1 MVPHKKP
8 ENPEQVAFDVAQEK
22 RRLAYHF
29 NKRGIPNKEKDKL
42 LIATWNLTNF
52 GAQDRMAE
60 HLEIMAYIIG
70 QFDVI
75 AVQEIADDLSQFNE
89 LMEFLNKRGN
99 YKASFS
105 DIAGNQERLAFVYN
119 ASKVKQVGLVAE
131 LAMRGYEQRRITIE
145 VGKEKVEEEFEGFN
159 RNPYMMTFQAND
171 FEFTLV
177 NVHLYWSDTRVRQL
191 ETKALSRWAKNRSVK
206 GKRFLPSEDIM
217 LLGDFNMPAIKEGD
231 RFYDEIKDNGLVAPL
246 HDTEYIGS
254 NLAGDKSYDQLFFFP
269 KHTEEDFT
277 HGKIGVYDFD
287 NVVFRDLWKS
297 DQSAKKEYFFQY
309 IRYYIAD
316 HRPLWAQ
323 FDI

>member
-1 MVPHKKP
+1 MIPHKEPKDISFT
-8 ENPEQVAFDVAQEK
+8 FDPAKEK
-22 RRLAYHF
+22 RRMAYHF
-29 NKRGIPNKEKDKL
+29 NKRGIPNKQNDKL

-52 GAQDRMAE
+52 GAQKRTSE
-60 HLEIMAYIIG
+60 HLKLMAYILS

-89 LMEFLNKRGN
+89 LMSYMKGN
-99 YKASFS
+99 YKTSFS
-105 DIAGNQERLAFVYN
+105 DIAGNSERLGFVYN

-145 VGKEKVEEEFEGFN
+145 VGDEKETEEFSGFN
-159 RNPYMMTFQAND
+159 RNPYMMTFKANN
-171 FEFTLV
+171 FQFTLV
-177 NVHLYWSDTRVRQL
+177 NVHLYWSDTRVRLL
-191 ETKALSRWAKNRSVK
+191 ETKALSNWARKRSAK
-206 GKRFLPSEDIM
+206 DIEFLPSQDIM
-217 LLGDFNMPAIKEGD
+217 LLGDFNMPQLDERDK
-231 RFYDEIKDNGLVAPL
+231 YYKEIKANGLTAPL

-269 KHTEEDFT
+269 QHTGEDFT
-277 HGKIGVYDFD
+277 QGKIGVYDFD

-297 DQSAKKEYFFQY
+297 DTSHKKQYFFSY
-309 IRYYIAD
+309 IRYYMAD